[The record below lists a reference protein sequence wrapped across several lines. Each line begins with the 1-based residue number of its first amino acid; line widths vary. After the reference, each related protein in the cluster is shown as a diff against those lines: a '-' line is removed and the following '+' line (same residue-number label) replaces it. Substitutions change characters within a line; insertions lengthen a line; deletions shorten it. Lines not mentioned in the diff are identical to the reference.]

1 MVNIYVQRRTMVQM
15 IKNELRKRG
24 LIIDIVPEDENESDD
39 DDNEDD
45 DDDDDD
51 DEKFTHLK
59 PSGCSGVSPPYSLFD
74 ITHFMLIKKPPLTLL
89 FDNEMFDHSY
99 HSAIQNSLYHRNQ
112 DKSTINSSINSN
124 INSNIDND
132 SNNDDDHDTII
143 FRVNLS
149 DDEEPEP
156 ESK

>member
-1 MVNIYVQRRTMVQM
+1 MVNMYVQRRTMVQM

-24 LIIDIVPEDENESDD
+24 LIIDIVPDDENESDD
-39 DDNEDD
+39 DDNEGEDD
-45 DDDDDD
+45 DDG
-51 DEKFTHLK
+51 KFTHLK
-59 PSGCSGVSPPYSLFD
+59 PSGCSGVSPPFSLFD
-74 ITHFMLIKKPPLTLL
+74 ITHFMQLKKPPLTLL

-99 HSAIQNSLYHRNQ
+99 HSAIENSFYHRNQ
-112 DKSTINSSINSN
+112 DKSIINSN
-124 INSNIDND
+124 INSKIDND
-132 SNNDDDHDTII
+132 SNNDDDDHDTII